1 MQRVN
6 LDGNDVAVVLREH
19 GGLEFVMAD
28 EAMGGA
34 DAGSVPDN
42 VFLALLIGE
51 FLHRPEFLKLATDSL
66 KRAET
71 NDEYRKHL
79 N

>member
-1 MQRVN
+1 MQKVS

-19 GGLEFVMAD
+19 GGLEFVMSDDAVGSA
-28 EAMGGA
+28 EAGRL
-34 DAGSVPDN
+34 PDS